1 MRRGLPG
8 VTQVVISSQSRDS
21 ELHTLEQNELLVA
34 EKEDGH
40 WDSGEKK
47 NSPHYKLWENLV

>member
-21 ELHTLEQNELLVA
+21 GLHTLKQNELLVA
-34 EKEDGH
+34 GKEDGH

-47 NSPHYKLWENLV
+47 ILHNINCGKI

>member
-1 MRRGLPG
+1 MRRELPG
-8 VTQVVISSQSRDS
+8 VTQVVISTQSRDS
-21 ELHTLEQNELLVA
+21 GLHTLKQNELLVA

-47 NSPHYKLWENLV
+47 NSPQYKLWENLV